1 MSWSVPKWKATPV
14 TRRIMERTGM
24 KYYDARLAQ
33 KLVMEALVSLLVE
46 GNRVIVPELGKFY
59 LKRGPLNVPL
69 AIGANAGK
77 RRMIEVSYLRFK
89 AGIGLKRL
97 LTPVVPKEAEPDD
110 EDQAELPFP
119 PVNPSPGQTPAA
131 DVVLPSSPSEEA
143 AAGAATPSP
152 EGNTH
157 TQPPSQSTGST
168 CETGG

>member
-1 MSWSVPKWKATPV
+1 MWKATPV

-24 KYYDARLAQ
+24 KYYDARCAQ
-33 KLVMEALVSLLVE
+33 KLVMEALISLLVE
-46 GNRVIVPELGKFY
+46 GKRVIIPELGKFY

-110 EDQAELPFP
+110 EAQAELPFP
-119 PVNPSPGQTPAA
+119 PGQVNPSPGQTPAA
-131 DVVLPSSPSEEA
+131 GVVLPSSPSEEA

-152 EGNTH
+152 EGNTR